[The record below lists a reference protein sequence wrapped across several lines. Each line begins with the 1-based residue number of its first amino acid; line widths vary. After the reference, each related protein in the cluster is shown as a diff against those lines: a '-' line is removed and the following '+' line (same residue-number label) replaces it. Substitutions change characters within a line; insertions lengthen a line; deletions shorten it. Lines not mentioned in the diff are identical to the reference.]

1 MRIISICIYASLAV
15 STLVGVL
22 TIYNSFCF
30 DKFASLSKNNDCLIY
45 QHGVCDKELYQGT
58 RYTISEIEQVEFTW
72 GYVYVAGK
80 INMRE
85 YRCGR
90 LIEDAD
96 VKEVYIPRVF
106 SDMKQIKGGIE

>member
-1 MRIISICIYASLAV
+1 MRIISICVYASLAV

-30 DKFASLSKNNDCLIY
+30 GKFASLSKNDDCLIY
-45 QHGVCDKELYQGT
+45 QHGVCDEELYQGT

-72 GYVYVAGK
+72 GYIYIAGK

-85 YRCGR
+85 YYCGR
-90 LIEDAD
+90 LVEDAD
-96 VKEVYIPRVF
+96 VNEVCIPRVF
-106 SDMKQIKGGIE
+106 SNMELLKGEEQ